1 MSHGSNIKIK
11 CKGDFIMLA
20 IALISMILVYV
31 LADEVIVYQKRKDLR
46 RKYRSYERYQA
57 LTVLS
62 DHNDIV

>member
-1 MSHGSNIKIK
+1 M
-11 CKGDFIMLA
+11 FA